1 MWRTRLSLVFARG
14 VSLPLFMIRGADLA
28 FFVDT
33 SQILPPKDSSNSPQ
47 FGSKDNTTN
56 TPASFPRPT
65 EPYFIVPP
73 GFRPNTF
80 FVGMEKEYQELDR
93 RLFDKRRRDGTACV
107 LLHGQPGGGK
117 SHLARQYVYKNRKKF
132 GGGVFWITAKSKE
145 ERYHA
150 FWNLKQKVVCRDKP
164 ELCDG
169 INGNDFV
176 SVVKGW
182 FEGRQEWLVVFDG
195 VAVEKDE
202 DTTDFSSF
210 VPDSRNSSMI
220 YISRARNL
228 ESKQRLLRPFPI
240 KVGPLKVDDA
250 KKLLFKELHIKRPTE
265 AEERKANEL
274 VRNIGGLPLAINA
287 ISHRLADTHEPLT
300 KYKLSYSADPTI
312 EGTYN
317 KILDD
322 LQRLGH
328 MEAWNLIHILCWF
341 GPEIPVEMVHLGLR
355 ILRTNVEVRAT
366 ESGGRPD
373 INTTF
378 GELMRYALIERNE
391 PDDSDS
397 MSSSRNSLVDPEP
410 IDMLKIHSVVQN
422 FCCDSLNTRGLLS
435 QWLGFAVRLFSFSYH
450 QADIKIKQRPDAAR
464 VSDYRYYKVHGQR
477 LLDHSMHYQS
487 KTQDLESVRQV
498 LQPVI
503 SLIDDEIL
511 QREPSSS
518 QESLKNGIFQ
528 ISIFDRT
535 SSSSDSG
542 PGPITPDH
550 RPTPPPL
557 DNETLFGFPKGK
569 TADSP
574 GSFDA
579 SAGIRPKIVGLS
591 PRLPDIDDIGYDS
604 EQEGQRTSRPM
615 QHDLSNHTARPSS
628 ASPAPTTTES
638 HDEGW
643 QVVPSARKPKKPRGR
658 RDLGNFRPTT
668 ARPHIDRKSV
678 PGSVAQSNLEGGRQ
692 ARETSPAFNSLKNV
706 QSRSPPPSKN
716 GIASFFQRGSL
727 GHTPA
732 APVTQPTWAGIA
744 AGTTGQPSQIGGNAP
759 ESSTVGR
766 PAGPMIMERGRSREN
781 LRSRRGNAQS
791 SPSPLGSEFV
801 PHRGSIIGT
810 GEENVRTSPGYPIY
824 ANEYSPPGFQ
834 YTTPYPGS
842 NSSLMQLS
850 HGRPIEAT
858 LPYYPPTPLGP
869 NAAPLPVE
877 ESITITAKRPLPP
890 DLREQPPS
898 PFFPP
903 PGSQYSSQPQ
913 SRTSPNQ
920 PYRQVYNAA
929 YPPPVMPAI
938 PKGYYSQPMS
948 RNHSDQSHDSNAE
961 TDPVRYPSDFSPRI
975 LPSDALR
982 ERHPDGRPF
991 RKSPKTDFAQPLY
1004 SAHSSPRIPP
1014 HDLSHA
1020 GGWAYPSPSHSAP
1033 DPHDVASMSRS
1044 SSGPGVAISDAPG
1057 GIVRFDSAASVQ
1069 FGEHQPISLEEARRR
1084 TWEHEVRL
1092 RERHQGEMDPVKE
1105 VDEGR
1110 WRQRGVDEWERQ
1122 KGGVVLEEDRRRESA
1137 PYPEMNL
1144 IPTEEGMVRGGSRPR
1159 GSSAPDREE
1168 GVGLGVRLN

>member
-1 MWRTRLSLVFARG
+1 
-14 VSLPLFMIRGADLA
+14 
-28 FFVDT
+28 
-33 SQILPPKDSSNSPQ
+33 
-47 FGSKDNTTN
+47 
-56 TPASFPRPT
+56 
-65 EPYFIVPP
+65 
-73 GFRPNTF
+73 
-80 FVGMEKEYQELDR
+80 MEKEYKELDR

-107 LLHGQPGGGK
+107 LLHGQPGSGK
-117 SHLARQYVYKNRKKF
+117 SHLARQYVNKNRKKF

-169 INGNDFV
+169 VNSNDFV
-176 SVVKGW
+176 SMVKAW
-182 FEGRQEWLVVFDG
+182 FEGRQEWLMVFDG
-195 VAVEKDE
+195 VTVEKDE
-202 DTTDFSSF
+202 DATDVASF
-210 VPDSRNSSMI
+210 VPDSRNSSII

-240 KVGPLKVDDA
+240 KVGPLKVDEA

-265 AEERKANEL
+265 AEERKAVEL
-274 VRNIGGLPLAINA
+274 VRNIGGLPLAIDA

-341 GPEIPVEMVHLGLR
+341 GHEIPVEMVHLGSR

-366 ESGGRPD
+366 ETGGRPD

-391 PDDSDS
+391 PDDMES
-397 MSSSRNSLVDPEP
+397 MSSSRNSLIDPEP

-422 FCCDSLNTRGLLS
+422 FCCDSLNTRGLLPE
-435 QWLGFAVRLFSFSYH
+435 WLGYAVRLFSFSYH
-450 QADIKIKQRPDAAR
+450 QADIKIKLKPDTAR

-477 LLDHSMHYQS
+477 LWDHSVHYES
-487 KTQDLESVRQV
+487 KNQDLGSIREA
-498 LQPVI
+498 LQPVL
-503 SLIDDEIL
+503 SMIDDEI
-511 QREPSSS
+511 QQHEPSSS

-569 TADSP
+569 TTDSP
-574 GSFDA
+574 GHFDA
-579 SAGIRPKIVGLS
+579 ALARARPRIVGLS
-591 PRLPDIDDIGYDS
+591 PRLPSLDDIGYES

-615 QHDLSNHTARPSS
+615 EHNLSGDTARPSPY
-628 ASPAPTTTES
+628 SPAPSTTEN

-643 QVVPSARKPKKPRGR
+643 QVVPPTRKPGKRRAR
-658 RDLGNFRPTT
+658 RDLGNFRPTQ
-668 ARPHIDRKSV
+668 ARPQIDRKSV
-678 PGSVAQSNLEGGRQ
+678 TGSVAQSDADDRQ
-692 ARETSPAFNSLKNV
+692 ARKTSPAFRSLKKV
-706 QSRSPPPSKN
+706 QSRSPPPSRN
-716 GIASFFQRGSL
+716 GIASFFQRGPVGL
-727 GHTPA
+727 PA
-732 APVTQPTWAGIA
+732 TTVTKPTWAGVA
-744 AGTTGQPSQIGGNAP
+744 AGRAGQPPQQGSNATN
-759 ESSTVGR
+759 SGTAGR
-766 PAGPMIMERGRSREN
+766 PAAPMIMERGRSRES
-781 LRSRRGNAQS
+781 LRSRRGGAQS

-801 PHRGSIIGT
+801 PYRGSSAGK
-810 GEENVRTSPGYPIY
+810 GEENIRTNEAYPTYANGYPP
-824 ANEYSPPGFQ
+824 AGLQ

-842 NSSLMQLS
+842 NSSLTQIPQ
-850 HGRPIEAT
+850 GRPIEGT
-858 LPYYPPTPLGP
+858 PPYYTPPPTGP
-869 NAAPLPVE
+869 NREPLPIE
-877 ESITITAKRPLPP
+877 ESITITTKRPLPP

-903 PGSQYSSQPQ
+903 PGSHHLSQPQ
-913 SRTSPNQ
+913 SRTSPHQ
-920 PYRQVYNAA
+920 PYHQVGRNGP

-948 RNHSDQSHDSNAE
+948 RNHSDLSHGSTAE
-961 TDPVRYPSDFSPRI
+961 TDPARYPSEFSPHTT
-975 LPSDALR
+975 PADPLR
-982 ERHPDGRPF
+982 ERHADGRSF
-991 RKSPKTDFAQPLY
+991 RKSPKIDPARPIY

-1014 HDLSHA
+1014 HELSHA

-1033 DPHDVASMSRS
+1033 DPARDVPSMSRS
-1044 SSGPGVAISDAPG
+1044 PSGPGVAVPDAPG
-1057 GIVRFDSAASVQ
+1057 GIVRFDGAGSVQ
-1069 FGEHQPISLEEARRR
+1069 FGEHRPISLEEARRR
-1084 TWEHEVRL
+1084 TWEHERRL
-1092 RERHQGEMDPVKE
+1092 RERMGAVRRDGNGDERWGPTGRKDGSLAQQQQQAQG
-1105 VDEGR
+1105 R
-1110 WRQRGVDEWERQ
+1110 RG
-1122 KGGVVLEEDRRRESA
+1122 SA
-1137 PYPEMNL
+1137 PYPEDSRM
-1144 IPTEEGMVRGGSRPR
+1144 PTEEGIVRGARPR
-1159 GSSAPDREE
+1159 GLSAPDVDEV
-1168 GVGLGVRLN
+1168 VGLGLHFG

>member
-1 MWRTRLSLVFARG
+1 MVEPESTDHA
-14 VSLPLFMIRGADLA
+14 
-28 FFVDT
+28 
-33 SQILPPKDSSNSPQ
+33 
-47 FGSKDNTTN
+47 TN
-56 TPASFPRPT
+56 TPASPTRPT

-107 LLHGQPGGGK
+107 LLHGQAGGGK
-117 SHLARQYVYKNRKKF
+117 SHLARQYVNKNRKKF
-132 GGGVFWITAKSKE
+132 GGGVFWVTAKSKE

-150 FWNLKQKVVCRDKP
+150 FWNLKQKVVCRDQP

-169 INGNDFV
+169 VNSNEFV
-176 SVVKGW
+176 QMVKTW
-182 FEGRQEWLVVFDG
+182 FEGRQDWLMVFDG
-195 VAVEKDE
+195 VTVERDE
-202 DTTDFSSF
+202 DTTDFAKF
-210 VPDSRNSSMI
+210 VPDSRNSSII

-240 KVGPLKVDDA
+240 KVGPLKEEDA

-265 AEERKANEL
+265 AEKKKASEL
-274 VRNIGGLPLAINA
+274 VRNVGGLPLAINA

-300 KYKLSYSADPTI
+300 KYKLSYSANPAI

-317 KILDD
+317 RILDD

-328 MEAWNLIHILCWF
+328 MEAWNLIHVLCWF
-341 GPEIPVEMVHLGLR
+341 GHEIPVEMVHLGLR
-355 ILRTNVEVRAT
+355 ILRTDVEVRAI
-366 ESGGRPD
+366 EMGGRPD

-391 PDDSDS
+391 LDDGDS

-410 IDMLKIHSVVQN
+410 IDMLRVHSVVQN
-422 FCCDSLNTRGLLS
+422 FCCDSLNGKGLLP
-435 QWLGFAVRLFSFSYH
+435 QWLGYAVRLFSFSYH
-450 QADIKIKQRPDAAR
+450 QADIKIKQRPDTAR

-477 LLDHSMHYQS
+477 LWDHSVHYEN
-487 KTQDLESVRQV
+487 KTQDLGSIREV
-498 LQPVI
+498 LQPT
-503 SLIDDEIL
+503 LKMIDDEIL
-511 QREPSSS
+511 QHEPGSS

-542 PGPITPDH
+542 PGPITPDY

-574 GSFDA
+574 GSLDAA
-579 SAGIRPKIVGLS
+579 SAGIRPKVVGFS
-591 PRLPDIDDIGYDS
+591 PRMSDLDDIGYDS

-615 QHDLSNHTARPSS
+615 QHDISGSTERPSTPS
-628 ASPAPTTTES
+628 RAPPAADS

-643 QVVPSARKPKKPRGR
+643 HVVPSAKKPRKPRGR
-658 RDLGNFRPTT
+658 RDLGNFRPTKV
-668 ARPHIDRKSV
+668 RPQTDIDRESV
-678 PGSVAQSNLEGGRQ
+678 TGSVARSDPDGTRV
-692 ARETSPAFNSLKNV
+692 RETSPAFKSLKKV
-706 QSRSPPPSKN
+706 QSRSPPPSRN
-716 GIASFFQRGSL
+716 GIASFFQRGTL
-727 GHTPA
+727 GRA
-732 APVTQPTWAGIA
+732 AATPVTQPTWAGIA
-744 AGTTGQPSQIGGNAP
+744 AGRAGQQPPPQQGINAP
-759 ESSTVGR
+759 DSGIVGR
-766 PAGPMIMERGRSREN
+766 SAAPMIMERGRSRES

-791 SPSPLGSEFV
+791 SPSPLGSDFV
-801 PHRGSIIGT
+801 PRRGSAANAA
-810 GEENVRTSPGYPIY
+810 ENIRTSPAYPTY
-824 ANEYSPPGFQ
+824 ATDYPATGFQ
-834 YTTPYPGS
+834 YTTPHPGS
-842 NSSLMQLS
+842 SSSLTQIS
-850 HGRPIEAT
+850 HGWPTEGR
-858 LPYYPPTPLGP
+858 LPYYTPPPLGL
-869 NAAPLPVE
+869 NVAPLPVE
-877 ESITITAKRPLPP
+877 DSITITTKRPLPP

-903 PGSQYSSQPQ
+903 PGSHYSSQQQ

-920 PYRQVYNAA
+920 NYQQVYDAP

-948 RNHSDQSHDSNAE
+948 RNHSDQSRNSAAE

-991 RKSPKTDFAQPLY
+991 RKSPKTDFAQPIY
-1004 SAHSSPRIPP
+1004 SAHSSPRIQP
-1014 HDLSHA
+1014 HDLSHT

-1033 DPHDVASMSRS
+1033 DAHDMSMSRS
-1044 SSGPGVAISDAPG
+1044 SSGPGVAVSDAPG
-1057 GIVRFDSAASVQ
+1057 GIVRFDTAGSVQ

-1084 TWEHEVRL
+1084 TWQHEARL
-1092 RERHQGEMDPVKE
+1092 RERHGEMEALKE
-1105 VDEGR
+1105 VDEER
-1110 WRQRGVDEWERQ
+1110 WRQMRVQEWERQ
-1122 KGGVVLEEDRRRESA
+1122 KGSVLQEGEGRRVSA
-1137 PYPEMNL
+1137 PYPENNL
-1144 IPTEEGMVRGGSRPR
+1144 IPTEEGIVAGSGPR
-1159 GSSAPDREE
+1159 GLSASNMDEA
-1168 GVGLGVRLN
+1168 VGLGVNFG